1 MGPPG
6 VTGCVASRSCCVL
19 TRTRRYD
26 DITNVDKLT
35 GVQTQV
41 NQVKE
46 VMQQNVDQ
54 MLQTHEKLEDLET
67 KAGARAYSHRRTRA
81 RADTHGRM
89 NARARKTLE
98 DVRPKPARPL
108 PPAAPPCTKARSVCS
123 TAYCRARTNGIA
135 KG

>member
-1 MGPPG
+1 ML
-6 VTGCVASRSCCVL
+6 CCVL
-19 TRTRRYD
+19 KRTRRYD

-89 NARARKTLE
+89 NARAQN
-98 DVRPKPARPL
+98 ARGCETEAGAPT
-108 PPAAPPCTKARSVCS
+108 AAGS
-123 TAYCRARTNGIA
+123 TALYQGRFRL
-135 KG
+135 

>member
-1 MGPPG
+1 MPRR
-6 VTGCVASRSCCVL
+6 VALCCVL
-19 TRTRRYD
+19 KRTRRYD

-67 KAGARAYSHRRTRA
+67 KAGPRTAHRDRRCHTMHLHAALTRRPRGPRSVQSREPHGAAPAPGGAKAAVCRAPGLAPAGS
-81 RADTHGRM
+81 GRM
-89 NARARKTLE
+89 CC
-98 DVRPKPARPL
+98 P
-108 PPAAPPCTKARSVCS
+108 
-123 TAYCRARTNGIA
+123 A

>member
-1 MGPPG
+1 M
-6 VTGCVASRSCCVL
+6 TGFVASCCVL
-19 TRTRRYD
+19 NRTHRYD

-67 KAGARAYSHRRTRA
+67 KAGACAYSHRRTRQA
-81 RADTHGRM
+81 RTYE
-89 NARARKTLE
+89 RARKAPE
-98 DVRPKPARPL
+98 DIRRKPARSL
-108 PPAAPPCTKARSVCS
+108 PPAVPPCAKAGSVCS